1 MCHIFFSKLGTI
13 EFYGRGSYKQN
24 DDLKARW
31 KIILSNLISSKKG
44 VSIKNSGWPF
54 SPRCGG
60 GGLARLSLAVKFCE
74 KVKLKFNFV
83 SKISCEWPGIYIPL
97 TVTKNRV
104 VKFAHLCDNYVPQWW
119 VELDD
124 ELSWLFTKSL
134 RDFYLICR
142 KYPNPSQN
150 FCYSHSL
157 NFHLSGST

>member
-1 MCHIFFSKLGTI
+1 MPYLSEASYLFSSFFSKLGTI

-60 GGLARLSLAVKFCE
+60 GLAGLSLAVKFCE

-97 TVTKNRV
+97 TVTKNSV
-104 VKFAHLCDNYVPQWW
+104 VKFAHLVHGSYFAQKSFMWNLFLIVDNKFDTILESKMLQKIK
-119 VELDD
+119 
-124 ELSWLFTKSL
+124 LSVQQET
-134 RDFYLICR
+134 
-142 KYPNPSQN
+142 PEP
-150 FCYSHSL
+150 
-157 NFHLSGST
+157 